1 MEQTSPFRTVYG
13 EEVYSIPS
21 PVTVIIGVPWTEV
34 TEDQRQ
40 LLSKILLAVRQS
52 LDSVRILSL
61 STFDLSSYHEKPS
74 KAIAFITP
82 PKGLGLYE
90 VVQTNDTAV
99 IFSGSLKE
107 LITDDAAK
115 RKLWAALKEMF

>member
-1 MEQTSPFRTVYG
+1 MDQTSAFKTIYR
-13 EEVYSIPS
+13 EEVYSISS
-21 PVTVIIGVPWTEV
+21 PVTVIIGVPWADINDE
-34 TEDQRQ
+34 QRQ
-40 LLSKILLAVRQS
+40 LLSKILLAVKQS

-61 STFDLSSYHEKPS
+61 SSFDLSSYHEKPS

-90 VVQTNDTAV
+90 VVQTNEAAV
-99 IFSGSLKE
+99 IFSDSLNA
-107 LITDDAAK
+107 LLVDDAAK